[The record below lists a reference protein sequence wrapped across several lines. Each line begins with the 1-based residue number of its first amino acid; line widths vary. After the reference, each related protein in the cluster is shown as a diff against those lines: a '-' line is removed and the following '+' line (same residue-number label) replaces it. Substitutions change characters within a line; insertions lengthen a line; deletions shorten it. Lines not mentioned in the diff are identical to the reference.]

1 MDEITVIIL
10 SKISQAEK
18 DKYSLISVVCGIWGE
33 KVELIEPMSGMVICQ
48 RHRLKKHMIISI
60 DGGRHLIKVNIY

>member
-1 MDEITVIIL
+1 MLSEISPDMESQYCVIK
-10 SKISQAEK
+10 S
-18 DKYSLISVVCGIWGE
+18 E

-60 DGGRHLIKVNIY
+60 DGGKHLIKVNIY